1 MPSSVVVQVPSYGYT
16 YSFSGV
22 ISVQHEF
29 TLKIQTDSE
38 SETGTD
44 YVNGARNQPDKVT
57 LTVRESDVGHAAG
70 WSDRMLQALE
80 SIKRKRLLCNVVTS
94 AKTYSGMLLMEFSA
108 TIDEESQSGWEGTL
122 AFMKCEKP
130 GGEAGKMYDNSSAA
144 VHVGSAGPVQAVSNA
159 PGAPGSAGTSSPLN
173 QLLARAGVQP

>member
-1 MPSSVVVQVPSYGYT
+1 MASSVVVQVPSYGYT

-29 TLKIQTDSE
+29 TLKIQTDAE

-70 WSDRMLQALE
+70 WSDRML
-80 SIKRKRLLCNVVTS
+80 
-94 AKTYSGMLLMEFSA
+94 
-108 TIDEESQSGWEGTL
+108 
-122 AFMKCEKP
+122 
-130 GGEAGKMYDNSSAA
+130 GKGCCAMWRHPRRPTAA
-144 VHVGSAGPVQAVSNA
+144 CC
-159 PGAPGSAGTSSPLN
+159 
-173 QLLARAGVQP
+173 